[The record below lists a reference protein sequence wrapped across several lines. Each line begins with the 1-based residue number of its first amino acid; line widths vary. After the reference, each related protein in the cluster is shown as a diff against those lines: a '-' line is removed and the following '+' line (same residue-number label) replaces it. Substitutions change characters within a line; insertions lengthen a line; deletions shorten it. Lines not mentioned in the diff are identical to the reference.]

1 MRGISQNG
9 KMATEYKCDIC
20 GKPASV
26 HITKIID
33 NKKVKVHLCSEC
45 AEKASFDAVNL
56 PMDILPKL
64 QEFEKMI
71 KKNIVKT
78 DTCQTCGTSLAEI
91 EKGSRFSCP
100 DCYVALGNKLFEIF
114 AGVHSATDHKGKSP
128 KYHKPNCFAKIDVS
142 KKLRDF
148 EDIIGEEVFEE
159 NLESALEEIASLAN
173 KTVKIQAEVAKPQES
188 KPVKETEKSLQK
200 KLADAISEERYEDAA
215 KLRDKLKTLLD
226 EKDD

>member
-1 MRGISQNG
+1 
-9 KMATEYKCDIC
+9 MATQYKCDIC

-71 KKNIVKT
+71 KKNIAKPT
-78 DTCQTCGTSLAEI
+78 SDDNTCQTCGASLAEI

-100 DCYVALGNKLFEIF
+100 DCYIALGNKLFEIL
-114 AGVHSATDHKGKSP
+114 AGVHSSTEHKGKSP
-128 KYHKPNCFAKIDVS
+128 TNHNANCFVTLDTS

-148 EDIIGEEVFEE
+148 EDVVGEELFEE
-159 NLESALEEIASLAN
+159 NLETALEEIATMAKNTMKVST
-173 KTVKIQAEVAKPQES
+173 KVAKEKQPE
-188 KPVKETEKSLQK
+188 KPAEPTEESLQK
-200 KLADAISEERYEDAA
+200 ELEKAIEEERYEDAA
-215 KLRDKLKTLLD
+215 KLRDKLKLLSEQQD
-226 EKDD
+226 G